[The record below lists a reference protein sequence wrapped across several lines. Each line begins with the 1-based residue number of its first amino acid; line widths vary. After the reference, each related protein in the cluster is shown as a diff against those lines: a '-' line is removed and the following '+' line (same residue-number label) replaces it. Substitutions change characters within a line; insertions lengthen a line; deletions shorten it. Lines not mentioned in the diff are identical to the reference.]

1 MMVDKSVILIT
12 KTKKGIFMQNIMI
25 RFIFL
30 LAVLFPTLAPA
41 MSVNNIFVFGDSLSD
56 GGNVYNVT
64 GSSFPPP
71 PYAQRFSN
79 GPVAVEQLASM
90 AGINLLPSTLGGTNF
105 AFGGAATG
113 VVAGTANIDNYLAAP
128 PASPLAFLNG
138 TGIQNQT
145 NQFIASGINFDPNQ
159 TLFVLWGG
167 PNDIF
172 TWLDGY
178 SSETINQVVAGAID
192 HIVESIKALYTDG
205 AEYFLIPDMV
215 DLGKTPF
222 GKNQGSGGQAFLSQ
236 ISSSFNTFLGQKL
249 DAIVGPN
256 IFRPDVN
263 NLLQLVQANPL
274 AYGFDNAIDACLNT
288 AAATLCQN
296 PDRYLFWDGV
306 HPTKQGHALIA
317 GEFYSSAIPE
327 PPVIVLMSLAIV
339 VGFSFGTPSFRM
351 HNIFI
356 VKRMDDGSNKNA

>member
-1 MMVDKSVILIT
+1 MQHTLAFSHYKI
-12 KTKKGIFMQNIMI
+12 KKDIFMQNLMI

-30 LAVLFPTLAPA
+30 LAVLFPTLSSA

-56 GGNVYNVT
+56 GGNVYNIT
-64 GSSFPPP
+64 GSSFPPS

-90 AGINLLPSTLGGTNF
+90 AGINLLPSTVIGGTNF
-105 AFGGAATG
+105 AYGGAATG

-128 PASPLAFLNG
+128 PMSPLAFLNG

-145 NQFIASGINFDPNQ
+145 NQFIASGISFDPNQ
-159 TLFVLWGG
+159 SLFVLWGG

-178 SSETINQVVAGAID
+178 SSATIDQVIAGAIN
-192 HIVESIKALYTDG
+192 HIIDSINTLSSHG

-222 GKNQGSGGQAFLSQ
+222 GKNQGISGQYYLSQ
-236 ISSSFNTFLGQKL
+236 ISSSFNAFLGQNL
-249 DAIVGPN
+249 DAIVGAN

-288 AAATLCQN
+288 STSTICQN

-306 HPTKQGHALIA
+306 HPTEHGHALIA
-317 GEFYSSAIPE
+317 GEFYATAIPE
-327 PPVIVLMSLAIV
+327 PPVIALMSLAIL
-339 VGFSFGTPSFRM
+339 VGFSFRTTSFRI
-351 HNIFI
+351 NL
-356 VKRMDDGSNKNA
+356 